1 MNKVKDFVTT
11 KEGRHLMCIIIA
23 SIIVFNLYP
32 IMGLMFPSKVGMYT
46 NLLDL
51 LVIDPLYVVVVN
63 LILSEINGFNWK
75 EALLTSLLFIPTLF
89 IFYGISSA
97 GYLVI
102 YVALAF
108 MANGIGNVIRN
119 KVIKPEPKKD

>member
-1 MNKVKDFVTT
+1 MNKLKDYITT
-11 KEGRHLMCIIIA
+11 KEGNHLICIIIA
-23 SIIVFNLYP
+23 SIIVYNLYP

-63 LILSEINGFNWK
+63 LILSETNGFNWK
-75 EALLTSLLFIPTLF
+75 EALITSLLFIPTLL
-89 IFYGISSA
+89 IFYSLSSA
-97 GYLVI
+97 GYLII

-119 KVIKPEPKKD
+119 KVIKPKKD